1 MWGYALM
8 MQELISWQRP
18 CRYAARMVP
27 EAWKRR
33 WVMLTEVEM
42 SEMLWQAVKEWT
54 KRLAR
59 VERLSKAGN
68 SARAVFGGQI

>member
-1 MWGYALM
+1 
-8 MQELISWQRP
+8 
-18 CRYAARMVP
+18 
-27 EAWKRR
+27 
-33 WVMLTEVEM
+33 MLTEVEM